1 MQLFNACLT
10 TIFTS
15 EISVSSFSGQANRNC
30 VSTIGSTATLGYSGI
45 FPAIVDG
52 DSLLHLLLH
61 GGDQG
66 TIPGSQGPKKAE
78 LEVSYQVYDVVP
90 APRGTQD
97 YQRGVRT
104 GI

>member
-1 MQLFNACLT
+1 LY
-10 TIFTS
+10 S
-15 EISVSSFSGQANRNC
+15 
-30 VSTIGSTATLGYSGI
+30 IGSTATLGYGGV

-78 LEVSYQVYDVVP
+78 LEVPYQVYDVVP
-90 APRGTQD
+90 APWGTQD
-97 YQRGVRT
+97 YQRGVWT